1 MTAIVWDAT
10 GERLYETGV
19 DRGVLYMPNE
29 VGVYDNGVGWNG
41 LTTVTETP
49 SGAEANPIYA
59 DNQKYINLFSAE
71 EFGGTIE
78 AYTYP
83 DEFVKYDGGALVN
96 GGITIGQQNRP
107 PFGLSYRT
115 LLGNDIEANDYGYK
129 IHLVYGAQA
138 SPSEKAF
145 ATVNDS
151 PEAIAFSWEFTT
163 TPTAVAG
170 HKPSSVLTIDSTKV
184 TPANLAALELILYGT
199 TGVDP
204 RLPSPDEVIALFAG
218 SATAVTPAS
227 PTFSANVVTI
237 PSTSN
242 VTYYV
247 DGEAVPSGPMTA
259 LGVGESV
266 IVTAQPNPGYYFP
279 EGVDN
284 DWMFTGV

>member
-170 HKPSSVLTIDSTKV
+170 HKPTSVLTIDSTKV

-218 SATAVTPAS
+218 SATAVTPAA

>member
-163 TPTAVAG
+163 TPTAVTG
-170 HKPSSVLTIDSTKV
+170 HKPTSVLTIDSTKV

-199 TGVDP
+199 AGVDP

-218 SATAVTPAS
+218 SATAVTPAA

>member
-29 VGVYDNGVGWNG
+29 QGDYDNGVGWNG

-59 DNQKYINLFSAE
+59 DNVKYINLFSAE

-78 AYTYP
+78 AYTFP
-83 DEFVKYDGGALVN
+83 DEFIKYDGGAQVN

-115 LLGNDIEANDYGYK
+115 ILGNDIEANDYGYK
-129 IHLVYGAQA
+129 IHLVYNAQA

-163 TPTAVAG
+163 TPTAVTG
-170 HKPSSVLTIDSTKV
+170 HKPTSLLTIDSTKV
-184 TPANLAALELILYGT
+184 TPANLAALEMILYGT
-199 TGVDP
+199 EGVDP

-218 SATAVTPAS
+218 SATAVTPAA
-227 PTFSANVVTI
+227 PTFSGNVVTI